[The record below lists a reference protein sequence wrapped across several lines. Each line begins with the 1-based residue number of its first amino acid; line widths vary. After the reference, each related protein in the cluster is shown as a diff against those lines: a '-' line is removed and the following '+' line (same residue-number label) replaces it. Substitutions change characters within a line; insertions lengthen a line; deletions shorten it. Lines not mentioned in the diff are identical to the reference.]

1 MGALKA
7 KAIQSND
14 EYREA
19 RPGQIEVPRAE
30 MVAAV
35 RRIVEAQG

>member
-7 KAIQSND
+7 QAITSNE

-19 RPGQIEVPRAE
+19 RPGQIEVPRDQ

-35 RRIVEAQG
+35 RAIVEAQT